1 MAKVIFFFGIK
12 RVAKILIKKVKSVYH
27 KQLKKGVKDLILKCL
42 VSKLVKSLLI
52 KHYFVPLQKS

>member
-1 MAKVIFFFGIK
+1 
-12 RVAKILIKKVKSVYH
+12 VYH

-52 KHYFVPLQKS
+52 IN